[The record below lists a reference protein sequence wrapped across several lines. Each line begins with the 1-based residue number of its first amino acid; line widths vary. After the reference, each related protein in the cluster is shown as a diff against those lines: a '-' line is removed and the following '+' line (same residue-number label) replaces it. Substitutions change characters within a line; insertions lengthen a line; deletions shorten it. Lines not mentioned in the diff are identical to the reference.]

1 MRASGAS
8 ARLIT
13 RRTRIASSTPTSRR
27 RFAAGS
33 VSAIVAMLLVL
44 LLAAPESA
52 IASTTAK
59 RFTVAPTP
67 SITGARTVGQSL
79 TVKVGRWSPS
89 PSSWTYRWRR
99 DGVGIS
105 GATGARY
112 RLAAKDA
119 GARVSVDV
127 TAHRTGYTA
136 RTRTSARTAS
146 IVRPF
151 TSAPTPG
158 IDGVPVEGRTMTLAS
173 STAWAPTPS
182 RSVYRWFA
190 DGKVIP
196 GASDSS
202 LLVDSSMVGSRL
214 SASVEAERTGYANT
228 TRMASATAPVRAPV
242 VVSVPGGALSGT
254 WTPDAADEYRISAD
268 VSIPKGSTLT
278 LQPGTHV
285 IVDAGVTMK
294 VNGTLSV
301 AGSSAAPVTLGSS
314 SASPKSG
321 DWQGLLIGDGAAL
334 SMQHTV
340 LSDTAQ
346 AISTTVRRTAGV
358 VVSDSSVLRSS
369 GGLLIRAG
377 ALTLERS
384 TIDGGVSVRRGDGP
398 AASSDAITI
407 DEDTVSA
414 GPIDVVSRN
423 SSPAAVPVVVR
434 DDVVTGVGSPRLI
447 PTTTTV
453 VTTYPIEI
461 EDDELRPSD
470 VVGNRMSQNEL
481 NGIALGGV
489 LVENWTIPTGGPQ
502 YVVWAESAAGGW
514 LEVQSGVTLTV
525 PAGATLKVSDGT
537 TLEVLGDLQVI
548 GTAGKEAVITVA
560 EDDTAGSTV
569 GYFGPP
575 AAGAWAGLVPHFGG
589 TLELRFARIDYATT
603 TVDAYRSSVT
613 IVDSQ
618 LLHARWPSRFDQ
630 GSLTLHRSTV
640 DGGVTAHRPASSVLP
655 DAQIDIEDDV
665 ITDGPLTVLSE
676 NAEPQSAPIVV
687 ERNVVQNVVAP
698 AWAMPTY
705 PIQIWDEAL
714 RPSHLTGT
722 PCPVQASRHSPSAG
736 RSSKTGRL
744 RKTHGTTCCPRRTG
758 PSRTSATRPTRRR
771 LPTRRSGSLQERP
784 STSRQAPSSR
794 SSVTRAPTTWSTSS
808 STERLPPM
816 GLLTTR
822 RS

>member
-1 MRASGAS
+1 M
-8 ARLIT
+8 
-13 RRTRIASSTPTSRR
+13 
-27 RFAAGS
+27 
-33 VSAIVAMLLVL
+33 
-44 LLAAPESA
+44 
-52 IASTTAK
+52 
-59 RFTVAPTP
+59 
-67 SITGARTVGQSL
+67 
-79 TVKVGRWSPS
+79 
-89 PSSWTYRWRR
+89 
-99 DGVGIS
+99 
-105 GATGARY
+105 
-112 RLAAKDA
+112 
-119 GARVSVDV
+119 
-127 TAHRTGYTA
+127 
-136 RTRTSARTAS
+136 
-146 IVRPF
+146 
-151 TSAPTPG
+151 
-158 IDGVPVEGRTMTLAS
+158 
-173 STAWAPTPS
+173 
-182 RSVYRWFA
+182 
-190 DGKVIP
+190 
-196 GASDSS
+196 
-202 LLVDSSMVGSRL
+202 
-214 SASVEAERTGYANT
+214 
-228 TRMASATAPVRAPV
+228 

-285 IVDAGVTMK
+285 IVDAGVTMT

-314 SASPKSG
+314 SARPKSG

-334 SMQHTV
+334 SMRHTV

-407 DEDTVSA
+407 DDDTVST

-423 SSPAAVPVVVR
+423 TSPAAVPVVVR

-502 YVVWAESAAGGW
+502 YVVWAESAAGGR

-548 GTAGKEAVITVA
+548 GTASKEAVITVA

-655 DAQIDIEDDV
+655 DAQIDIEDDL

-714 RPSHLTGT
+714 RPSHLTGNTLSGAGQPAFAIGGTLIEDWT
-722 PCPVQASRHSPSAG
+722 PPADAWHYVLSAAYWPFQDVG
-736 RSSKTGRL
+736 DATNPTTAPDTAL
-744 RKTHGTTCCPRRTG
+744 RIAAGTTLD
-758 PSRTSATRPTRRR
+758 
-771 LPTRRSGSLQERP
+771 LPAGSILKVERD
-784 STSRQAPSSR
+784 
-794 SSVTRAPTTWSTSS
+794 TSS
-808 STERLPPM
+808 DDVEHVFVDGALATDGTPDDPAIMTTVTDDSEGGDLNGDGTASQPNPGEWS
-816 GLLTTR
+816 GLVVGIDGIVPASGLDVLYGQ
-822 RS
+822 